1 MGTPLSVKAI
11 ESMRPGDKPKTDV
24 GEAQGLRVTCAAS
37 GAKTFIYRYR
47 SPETGKL
54 VQMKLGRFPELKL
67 AEARLKVVQLKER
80 QREGVCPKAELARQQ
95 EAQKQVEQEV
105 ERERQSRSFTVT
117 DLVEVYLAEV
127 IEDRMVTDPQSG
139 KRKRVAGV
147 RKPKGQAEVRRT
159 LYNDAVRVLGEIP
172 AVEVGR
178 QEVVRLIKEILDRGA
193 RVQAGA
199 VLRELT
205 AAYEYALAMG
215 KLPDDFPNPALLAKS
230 SLKSARMKLSP
241 ERGRRALS
249 DEELRAV
256 LAWLPGSGFSPTQ
269 KHVLMLAL
277 WTGCRTGE
285 ICEAEWADIDLDAGI
300 WHLKETKNQ
309 SSRNVQLPRQAVE
322 YLRPLKWTSAT
333 YVFPSMRTGKPI
345 KQKSLSETKW
355 FLKNPEKVP
364 RGASL
369 KPEQRWLDSIP
380 DWSPHD
386 LRRTVRTGLARLG
399 CPNEVA
405 EAILGHSRKGIEG
418 TYDLHHYEEEC
429 RRWLQKWADHLDGL
443 CEGT

>member
-24 GEAQGLRVTCAAS
+24 GESQGLRVTCAAS
-37 GAKTFIYRYR
+37 GARTFIYRYR

-54 VQMKLGRFPELKL
+54 VQMKLGRFPALKL
-67 AEARLKVVQLKER
+67 AEARLQVVRFKEQ
-80 QREGVCPKAELARQQ
+80 QREGICPKAELARRQAA
-95 EAQKQVEQEV
+95 EAQVKQEV
-105 ERERQSRSFTVT
+105 EREQRARSFTVA
-117 DLVEVYLAEV
+117 DLVEMYLTEV

-139 KRKRVAGV
+139 KRKRVPGA

-159 LYNDAVRVLGEIP
+159 LENDAVDVLGGLP
-172 AVEVGR
+172 AAEVGR
-178 QEVVRLIKEILDRGA
+178 QDVIAMIRQILAREA
-193 RVQAGA
+193 RVQAGN

-215 KLPDDFPNPALLAKS
+215 KLPDDFPNPALLAKN
-230 SLKSARMKLSP
+230 SLKSARVKLSS
-241 ERGRRALS
+241 ERGRRALT
-249 DEELRAV
+249 DDELRKV

-269 KHVLMLAL
+269 KHILMFAL

-285 ICEAEWADIDLDAGI
+285 ICEAEWADIDLEAGT

-309 SSRNVQLPRQAVE
+309 SSRHVQLPRQAVE
-322 YLRPLKWTSAT
+322 HLRPLRRTSAT
-333 YVFPSMRTGKPI
+333 YVFPSMRTGEPI

-355 FLKNPEKVP
+355 FLKNPGKVP
-364 RGASL
+364 RGANM
-369 KPEQRWLDSIP
+369 KPEQLWLSSIP

-386 LRRTVRTGLARLG
+386 LRRTVRTGLSRLG

-405 EAILGHSRKGIEG
+405 EAVLGHSRRGIEG
-418 TYDLHHYEEEC
+418 TYDLHHYESEC
-429 RRWLQKWADHLDGL
+429 REWLQRWADHLDDLVPG
-443 CEGT
+443 